1 MKPAKAEPLIVK
13 ENFVTQWKAQQL
25 LLLIQFFFFLNEQDV
40 ASQVA
45 RVCQG
50 SGQGWD
56 PVGLALCWEG
66 LGPERTGLEPKA
78 KTASEPEPE
87 PGLELLPF
95 LISY

>member
-13 ENFVTQWKAQQL
+13 ENFVTQWKHNNCFFL
-25 LLLIQFFFFLNEQDV
+25 FNFFFFSNEQDV

-56 PVGLALCWEG
+56 PVGLALYWEG

-87 PGLELLPF
+87 PGLEMLPF